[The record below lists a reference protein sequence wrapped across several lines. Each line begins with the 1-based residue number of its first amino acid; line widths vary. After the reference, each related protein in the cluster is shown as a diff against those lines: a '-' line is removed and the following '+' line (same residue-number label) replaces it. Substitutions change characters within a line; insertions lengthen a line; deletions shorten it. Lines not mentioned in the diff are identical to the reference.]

1 MKEIQVKAS
10 MYIFMAHMG
19 VRRMV
24 NLLDVKD
31 YAQQIAE
38 AIATV
43 VKIDIEIA
51 DQNMI
56 RVAGTGRYHKGVSQS
71 MDRQGY
77 VYREVLRTGHQ
88 FVIETPGQHLLCAPC
103 KARGNC
109 SEKYEVVSPI
119 NVDDKAVGVIGLVCF
134 TDEQAKLVEENQNS
148 YLIFLTKMAETIALK
163 LKEQEFLAGLVSS
176 NHYLNSIID
185 CLDEGLLTADLGGNI
200 LHFNHSAQSL
210 FSANLQ
216 TRRSNLSSLF
226 TAQVVTDILKVGKNA
241 DEVVEREVHI
251 ETTKNRIQM
260 ILRALPIDSEDG
272 VRSIAVI
279 LRPFDEISQI
289 VTRLNHQNAG
299 YTLQDILGT
308 SEAMCEIRERAKV
321 VAATKSTI
329 LIRGESGTGKEML
342 ARAIHNLS
350 PRQKGMFMA
359 INCTAIPEALLESE
373 LFGYEDGAFTGA
385 RKGGKIGKIELANKG
400 TLFLDEIGDMPL
412 FLQAKILRVLQE
424 RQVERIGGITP
435 TAVDVRVIAATHRNL
450 EEMMDK
456 GEFREDLYYRINV
469 IPMVIKPL
477 RERKEDLVVLCE
489 HFIQVYNQQLNKNVQ
504 FLSDGFRQRLRDY
517 TWPGNVRELQ
527 NILEYAMSLT
537 EDSTLTED
545 HLSPRLKQSKKYGDL
560 DGFNLEKL
568 ERETILRCLQTSED
582 SVRGKE
588 RAARALGIGM
598 ATLYRK
604 LARYNL

>member
-1 MKEIQVKAS
+1 MLE
-10 MYIFMAHMG
+10 
-19 VRRMV
+19 
-24 NLLDVKD
+24 LLDVKD

-51 DQNMI
+51 DHNLI
-56 RVAGTGRYHKGVSQS
+56 RIAGTGKYHKGVGQS
-71 MDRQGY
+71 MDQQGY
-77 VYREVLRTGHQ
+77 VYQEVLRTGHQ
-88 FVIETPGQHLLCAPC
+88 FIIETPGQHPLCARC

-109 SEKYEVVSPI
+109 TEKYEVVSPI
-119 NVDDKAVGVIGLVCF
+119 NLDGIAVGAIGLICF
-134 TDEQAKLVEENQNS
+134 TDAQAKLIEENQHS

-185 CLDEGLLTADLGGNI
+185 CLDEGLLTADLDGNI
-200 LHFNHSAQSL
+200 LHFNQSAQRL
-210 FSANLQ
+210 FSANLL
-216 TRRSNLSSLF
+216 TPRSNLSSLF
-226 TAQVVTDILKVGKNA
+226 TAHVVTDILRAGTSA
-241 DEVVEREVHI
+241 EEVVEREVHI
-251 ETTKNRIQM
+251 ETKKNRLQM
-260 ILRALPIDSEDG
+260 VLRALPIDGEDG
-272 VRSIAVI
+272 VKSIAVI

-289 VTRLNHQNAG
+289 VTRLSQQNAG
-299 YTLQDILGT
+299 YTIQDILGD
-308 SEAMCEIRERAKV
+308 SEAMRELRERAKV
-321 VAATKSTI
+321 IAAGRSTV

-350 PRQKGMFMA
+350 PRQQGMFMA
-359 INCTAIPEALLESE
+359 INCTAIPETLLESE

-424 RQVERIGGITP
+424 RQVERIGGITS

-450 EEMMDK
+450 EEMMAK

-469 IPMVIKPL
+469 IPLYIKPL
-477 RERKEDLVVLCE
+477 RDRKDDLIVLCE
-489 HFIQVYNQQLNKNVQ
+489 HFLQVYNQQLNKKVQ
-504 FLSDGFRQRLRDY
+504 FLSEGFKQRLHDY
-517 TWPGNVRELQ
+517 SWPGNVRELQ
-527 NILEYAMSLT
+527 NIIEYAMSLT

-545 HLSPRLKQSKKYGDL
+545 HLSPRLKQSEKCDDL
-560 DGFNLEKL
+560 DEFNLENL
-568 ERETILRCLQTSED
+568 ERGTILRCLQTTED

-588 RAARALGIGM
+588 RAAKALGIGM

-604 LARYNL
+604 LARYNIR

>member
-1 MKEIQVKAS
+1 
-10 MYIFMAHMG
+10 
-19 VRRMV
+19 MV
-24 NLLDVKD
+24 ELLDVKD

-51 DQNMI
+51 DHNQI
-56 RVAGTGRYHKGVSQS
+56 RIAGTGKYHKGVGQS
-71 MDRQGY
+71 MGRQGY
-77 VYREVLRTGHQ
+77 VYQEVLRTGHQ
-88 FVIETPGQHLLCAPC
+88 FIIETPGQHPLCSPC
-103 KARGNC
+103 SARGNC
-109 SEKYEVVSPI
+109 LESYEIVSPI
-119 NVDDKAVGVIGLVCF
+119 NVDGKAVGAIGLICF
-134 TDEQAKLVEENQNS
+134 TDAQAKLVEENQRS
-148 YLIFLTKMAETIALK
+148 YLIFISKMAETIALK

-176 NHYLNSIID
+176 NRYLNSIID
-185 CLDEGLLTADLGGNI
+185 CLDEGLLTADINGDI
-200 LHFNHSAQSL
+200 LHFNQSARRL
-210 FSANLQ
+210 FSANLL
-216 TRRSNLSSLF
+216 TPGSNLSSLF
-226 TAQVVTDILKVGKNA
+226 PAQIVTDMMKVCKNA

-251 ETTKNRIQM
+251 ETKKSRIQM
-260 ILRALPIDSEDG
+260 VLRALPIEG
-272 VRSIAVI
+272 EGGIKGIAVS
-279 LRPFDEISQI
+279 LRPFDEISRI
-289 VTRLNHQNAG
+289 VTRLSQHNTG
-299 YTLQDILGT
+299 YTIEDILGN
-308 SEAMCEIRERAKV
+308 SEAMSVVRERARV
-321 VAATKSTI
+321 VAASKSTI

-350 PRQKGMFMA
+350 PRQQGMFMA

-373 LFGYEDGAFTGA
+373 LFGYEEGAFTGA

-424 RQVERIGGITP
+424 RQVERLGGITP
-435 TAVDVRVIAATHRNL
+435 SAVDVRVIAATHRNL
-450 EEMMDK
+450 EEMMAK

-489 HFIQVYNQQLNKNVQ
+489 YFIQVYNQQLNKNVQ
-504 FLSDGFRQRLRDY
+504 FLSDGFRQKLREY
-517 TWPGNVRELQ
+517 SWPGNVRELQ

-537 EDSTLTED
+537 NDITLTEE
-545 HLSPRLKQSKKYGDL
+545 HLSPRLKKQSKKQNDL
-560 DGFNLEKL
+560 DGFNLENI

-588 RAARALGIGM
+588 HAAKALGIGM

-604 LARYNL
+604 LARYNIR

>member
-1 MKEIQVKAS
+1 
-10 MYIFMAHMG
+10 MAE
-19 VRRMV
+19 
-24 NLLDVKD
+24 LLDVKD

-51 DQNMI
+51 DHNLI
-56 RVAGTGRYHKGVSQS
+56 RIAGTGKYHKGVGQS

-77 VYREVLRTGHQ
+77 VYQEVLRTGHQ
-88 FVIETPGQHLLCAPC
+88 FIIETPGQHPLCAPC

-109 SEKYEVVSPI
+109 TEKYEVVSPI
-119 NVDDKAVGVIGLVCF
+119 NVDGKAVGAIGLICF
-134 TDEQAKLVEENQNS
+134 TDAQAKLVEENQHS

-163 LKEQEFLAGLVSS
+163 LKEQEFLSGLVSS

-185 CLDEGLLTADLGGNI
+185 CLDEGLLTADLTGNI
-200 LHFNHSAQSL
+200 LHFNQSAQRL

-216 TRRSNLSSLF
+216 TPGSNLSSLF
-226 TAQVVTDILKVGKNA
+226 TAQMVADILKVGQNV

-251 ETTKNRIQM
+251 ETKKNRVQM
-260 ILRALPIDSEDG
+260 VLRALPIDSEEG
-272 VRSIAVI
+272 IKSIAVI

-289 VTRLNHQNAG
+289 VTRLSQQNAG
-299 YTLQDILGT
+299 YTIQDILGT
-308 SEAMCEIRERAKV
+308 SVAMCEIRERAKV
-321 VAATKSTI
+321 IAGGKSTV

-350 PRQKGMFMA
+350 PRHQGMFMA

-450 EEMMDK
+450 EEMMAK

-477 RERKEDLVVLCE
+477 RERKEDLTVLCE
-489 HFIQVYNQQLNKNVQ
+489 YFIQVYNQQLNKNVQ
-504 FLSDGFRQRLRDY
+504 FLSDGFRQRLREY
-517 TWPGNVRELQ
+517 SWPGNVRELQ

-545 HLSPRLKQSKKYGDL
+545 HLSPRLKQSEMSEDL
-560 DGFNLEKL
+560 DGFNLENI

-588 RAARALGIGM
+588 RAAKALGIGM

-604 LARYNL
+604 LARYNIQ

>member
-1 MKEIQVKAS
+1 ML
-10 MYIFMAHMG
+10 HMG
-19 VRRMV
+19 VRQMV
-24 NLLDVKD
+24 ELLNVKD

-51 DQNMI
+51 DQNLI
-56 RVAGTGRYHKGVSQS
+56 RIAGTGRYHKGVGQS

-77 VYREVLRTGHQ
+77 VYQEVLRTGHQ
-88 FVIETPGQHLLCAPC
+88 FVIETPGQHPLCTPC

-119 NVDDKAVGVIGLVCF
+119 NVDGKAVGAIGLICF
-134 TDEQAKLVEENQNS
+134 TDAQAQLVQENQHS
-148 YLIFLTKMAETIALK
+148 YLIFIAKMAETIALK

-185 CLDEGLLTADLGGNI
+185 CLDEGLLTADLNGNI
-200 LHFNHSAQSL
+200 LHFNQSAQRL
-210 FSANLQ
+210 FNANLL
-216 TRRSNLSSLF
+216 TPRSNLSSLF
-226 TAQVVTDILKVGKNA
+226 PAQIVTDILKVGVSA
-241 DEVVEREVHI
+241 EEVVEREVHI
-251 ETTKNRIQM
+251 ETKTNRIQM
-260 ILRALPIDSEDG
+260 VLRALPIDGEDG
-272 VRSIAVI
+272 VKSIAVI
-279 LRPFDEISQI
+279 LRPFDEISRI
-289 VTRLNHQNAG
+289 VTRFSQQNAG
-299 YTLQDILGT
+299 YTLQDILGD
-308 SEAMCEIRERAKV
+308 SEAMSEIRDRAKV
-321 VAATKSTI
+321 IATSKSTV

-350 PRQKGMFMA
+350 PRQQGMFMA
-359 INCTAIPEALLESE
+359 INCTAIPETLLESE

-435 TAVDVRVIAATHRNL
+435 SAVDVRVIAATHRNL
-450 EEMMDK
+450 EEMMAK

-469 IPMVIKPL
+469 IPLYIKPL
-477 RERKEDLVVLCE
+477 RDRKEDLVVLCE
-489 HFIQVYNQQLNKNVQ
+489 YFLEVYNQQLNKNVQ
-504 FLSDGFRQRLRDY
+504 YLSDGFRQRLREY
-517 TWPGNVRELQ
+517 PWPGNVRELQ

-537 EDSTLTED
+537 EGSTLTEE
-545 HLSPRLKQSKKYGDL
+545 HLSPRLKQSKKLDDL
-560 DGFNLEKL
+560 GGFNLENL
-568 ERETILRCLQTSED
+568 ERETILRCLQASED

-588 RAARALGIGM
+588 QAAKALGIGM

-604 LARYNL
+604 LARYNLR

>member
-1 MKEIQVKAS
+1 MVEL
-10 MYIFMAHMG
+10 MA
-19 VRRMV
+19 
-24 NLLDVKD
+24 VKD
-31 YAQQIAE
+31 YSQQIAE

-51 DQNMI
+51 DHNLI
-56 RVAGTGRYHKGVSQS
+56 RIAGTGRYHKGVGQS

-77 VYREVLRTGHQ
+77 VYQEVLRTGHQ
-88 FVIETPGQHLLCAPC
+88 FVIETPGQHPLCAPC

-119 NVDDKAVGVIGLVCF
+119 NVDGKAVGAIGLVCF
-134 TDEQAKLVEENQNS
+134 TDAQAKLVEENQQS
-148 YLIFLTKMAETIALK
+148 YLIFITKMAETIALK

-185 CLDEGLLTADLGGNI
+185 CLDEGLLTADINGNI
-200 LHFNHSAQSL
+200 LHFNQSAQRL

-216 TRRSNLSSLF
+216 TPRSNLTSLF
-226 TAQVVTDILKVGKNA
+226 TAQIVTDILKVGNSV
-241 DEVVEREVHI
+241 DEVIEREVHI
-251 ETTKNRIQM
+251 ETKKNRVQM
-260 ILRALPIDSEDG
+260 VLRALPIDGEDG
-272 VRSIAVI
+272 VKGIAVI
-279 LRPFDEISQI
+279 LRPFDDISRI
-289 VTRLNHQNAG
+289 VTRLSLQTTG
-299 YTLQDILGT
+299 YTIQDILGT
-308 SEAMCEIRERAKV
+308 SDAMCEIRERAKV
-321 VAATKSTI
+321 IAPSKSTV

-350 PRQKGMFMA
+350 PRQQGMFMA

-424 RQVERIGGITP
+424 RQVERIGGIIP
-435 TAVDVRVIAATHRNL
+435 TAVDVRIIAATHRNL
-450 EEMMDK
+450 EEMMIK

-469 IPMVIKPL
+469 IPMLIKPL
-477 RERKEDLVVLCE
+477 RERKEDLNVLCE
-489 HFIQVYNQQLNKNVQ
+489 YFIQVYNQQLNKNVQ
-504 FLSDGFRQRLRDY
+504 FLSDAFRQRLRDY
-517 TWPGNVRELQ
+517 SWPGNVRELQ

-545 HLSPRLKQSKKYGDL
+545 HLSPRLKQSEKSEDL
-560 DGFNLEKL
+560 DGFNLENI

-588 RAARALGIGM
+588 RAAKALGIGM

-604 LARYNL
+604 LARYNIQ

>member
-1 MKEIQVKAS
+1 MLVL
-10 MYIFMAHMG
+10 G
-19 VRRMV
+19 
-24 NLLDVKD
+24 DVKD

-51 DQNMI
+51 DHHLI
-56 RVAGTGRYHKGVSQS
+56 RIAGTGRYRKGVGQS
-71 MDRQGY
+71 MDREGY
-77 VYREVLRTGHQ
+77 VLREVLRTGHQ
-88 FVIETPGQHLLCAPC
+88 FIIDTPGQHSLCAPC

-109 SEKYEVVSPI
+109 SETYEVVSPI
-119 NVDDKAVGVIGLVCF
+119 NVEGKAVGAISLICF
-134 TDEQAKLVEENQNS
+134 TEAQAKLVEDNQHS

-163 LKEQEFLAGLVSS
+163 LKEQEFLAGLVTA
-176 NHYLNSIID
+176 NHTLNSIID
-185 CLDEGLLTADLGGNI
+185 CLDDGLLTSDLEGNI
-200 LHFNHSAQSL
+200 LHFNQSAQRL
-210 FSANLQ
+210 FNVNLLTPRSHLSA
-216 TRRSNLSSLF
+216 LF
-226 TAQVVTDILKVGKNA
+226 TAQIVTDILQVGQ
-241 DEVVEREVHI
+241 ESEQVVEREVHI
-251 ETTKNRIQM
+251 ETKKNRLQM
-260 ILRALPIDSEDG
+260 VLRALPIKGDEG
-272 VRSIAVI
+272 VKSIAVI

-289 VTRLNHQNAG
+289 VTRLSQQNAG
-299 YTLQDILGT
+299 YTIEDILGD
-308 SEAMCEIRERAKV
+308 SEAMCEIRKRAKV
-321 VAATKSTI
+321 VAAGKSTV

-342 ARAIHNLS
+342 ARAIHHLS

-373 LFGYEDGAFTGA
+373 LFGYEEGSFTGA

-424 RQVERIGGITP
+424 RQVERIGGIIP
-435 TAVDVRVIAATHRNL
+435 TAVDIRVIAATHRNL

-477 RERKEDLVVLCE
+477 RDRKEDLTILCE
-489 HFIQVYNQQLNKNVQ
+489 HFIKFYNQQLGKNVQ
-504 FLSDGFRQRLRDY
+504 NISAGFRQRLLEY
-517 TWPGNVRELQ
+517 KWPGNVRELQ

-537 EDSTLTED
+537 EASTLTEE
-545 HLSPRLKQSKKYGDL
+545 HLSPRLKQSEKYEDL
-560 DGFNLEKL
+560 DGFNLEHIEQL
-568 ERETILRCLQTSED
+568 TILRCLQTSED

-588 RAARALGIGM
+588 RAAKALGIGM

-604 LARYNL
+604 LARYNIR

>member
-1 MKEIQVKAS
+1 
-10 MYIFMAHMG
+10 
-19 VRRMV
+19 MV
-24 NLLDVKD
+24 ELLDVKD

-51 DQNMI
+51 DHNLI
-56 RVAGTGRYHKGVSQS
+56 RIAGTGKYHKGVGQS

-77 VYREVLRTGHQ
+77 VYQEVLRTGHQ
-88 FVIETPGQHLLCAPC
+88 FIIETPGQHPLCAPC

-109 SEKYEVVSPI
+109 SESYEVVSPI
-119 NVDDKAVGVIGLVCF
+119 NVDGKAVGAIGLICF
-134 TDEQAKLVEENQNS
+134 TEAQAKLVEENQHS

-185 CLDEGLLTADLGGNI
+185 CLDEGLLTADLTGNI
-200 LHFNHSAQSL
+200 LHFNQSAQRL
-210 FSANLQ
+210 FSANLL
-216 TRRSNLSSLF
+216 TPGSNLSSLF
-226 TAQVVTDILKVGKNA
+226 TAQIVTDILKVGKNA

-251 ETTKNRIQM
+251 ETKKNRVQM
-260 ILRALPIDSEDG
+260 VLRALPIDGEDG
-272 VRSIAVI
+272 IKGIAVI

-289 VTRLNHQNAG
+289 VTRLSQQNAG
-299 YTLQDILGT
+299 YTIQDILGT

-321 VAATKSTI
+321 IAGGKSTV

-350 PRQKGMFMA
+350 PRHQGMFMA

-373 LFGYEDGAFTGA
+373 LFGYEEGAFTGA

-450 EEMMDK
+450 EEMLAK

-469 IPMVIKPL
+469 IPMLIKPL
-477 RERKEDLVVLCE
+477 RERKEDLTTLCE

-517 TWPGNVRELQ
+517 SWPGNVRELQ

-545 HLSPRLKQSKKYGDL
+545 HLSPRLKQSEKSEDL
-560 DGFNLEKL
+560 DGFNLENI
-568 ERETILRCLQTSED
+568 ERETILRCLRTSED

-588 RAARALGIGM
+588 RAAKALGIGM

-604 LARYNL
+604 LARYNIQ

>member
-1 MKEIQVKAS
+1 
-10 MYIFMAHMG
+10 
-19 VRRMV
+19 MV
-24 NLLDVKD
+24 ELLDVKD

-43 VKIDIEIA
+43 AKIDIEIA
-51 DQNMI
+51 DHNLI
-56 RVAGTGRYHKGVSQS
+56 RVAGTGRYHKGVGQS
-71 MDRQGY
+71 MDQQGY
-77 VYREVLRTGHQ
+77 VYQEVLRTGHQ
-88 FVIETPGQHLLCAPC
+88 FVIEIPGQHPLCAPC

-109 SEKYEVVSPI
+109 LEKYEIVSPI
-119 NVDDKAVGVIGLVCF
+119 NVDGKAVGVIGLICF
-134 TDEQAKLVEENQNS
+134 TDTQAKLIEENQHS
-148 YLIFLTKMAETIALK
+148 YLIFLNKMAETIALK

-185 CLDEGLLTADLGGNI
+185 CLDEGLLTVDLKGNI
-200 LHFNHSAQSL
+200 LHFNQSAQLL
-210 FSANLQ
+210 FSANLL
-216 TRRSNLSSLF
+216 TPRSNLTSLF
-226 TAQVVTDILKVGKNA
+226 PAQIVTDILKVGLSA

-251 ETTKNRIQM
+251 ETKKNRVQM
-260 ILRALPIDSEDG
+260 VLRALLIDNEDG
-272 VRSIAVI
+272 VKSIAVI
-279 LRPFDEISQI
+279 LRPFDEISRI
-289 VTRLNHQNAG
+289 VTRLSQQDAG
-299 YTLQDILGT
+299 YVIQDILGN
-308 SEAMCEIRERAKV
+308 SDAMCEIRERAKV
-321 VAATKSTI
+321 VAASKSTI

-350 PRQKGMFMA
+350 PRHQRMFMA

-373 LFGYEDGAFTGA
+373 LFGYDDGAFTGA

-450 EEMMDK
+450 EEMMAK

-477 RERKEDLVVLCE
+477 RDRKEDLAVLCE
-489 HFIQVYNQQLNKNVQ
+489 YFIQVYNQQLNKNVQ
-504 FLSDGFRQRLRDY
+504 FLSDGFRERLSEY

-537 EDSTLTED
+537 EDSTLTEE
-545 HLSPRLKQSKKYGDL
+545 HLSPRLKQSKKYDDL
-560 DGFNLEKL
+560 DGFNLENI
-568 ERETILRCLQTSED
+568 ERRTILRCLQTFED

-588 RAARALGIGM
+588 RAAKALGIGM

-604 LARYNL
+604 LARYNIQ

>member
-1 MKEIQVKAS
+1 MVEL
-10 MYIFMAHMG
+10 MA
-19 VRRMV
+19 
-24 NLLDVKD
+24 VKD
-31 YAQQIAE
+31 YSQQIAE

-51 DQNMI
+51 DHNLI
-56 RVAGTGRYHKGVSQS
+56 RIAGTGRYHKGVGQS

-77 VYREVLRTGHQ
+77 VYQEVLRTGHQ
-88 FVIETPGQHLLCAPC
+88 FVIETPGQHPLCAPC

-119 NVDDKAVGVIGLVCF
+119 NVDGKAVGAIGLVCF
-134 TDEQAKLVEENQNS
+134 TDAQAKLVEENQQS
-148 YLIFLTKMAETIALK
+148 YLIFITKMAETIALK

-185 CLDEGLLTADLGGNI
+185 CLDEGLLTADINGNI
-200 LHFNHSAQSL
+200 LHFNQSAQRL

-216 TRRSNLSSLF
+216 TPRSNLTSLF
-226 TAQVVTDILKVGKNA
+226 TAQIVTDILKVGNSV
-241 DEVVEREVHI
+241 DEVIEREVHI
-251 ETTKNRIQM
+251 ETKKNRVQM
-260 ILRALPIDSEDG
+260 VLRALPIDGEDG
-272 VRSIAVI
+272 VKGIAVI
-279 LRPFDEISQI
+279 LRPFDDISRI
-289 VTRLNHQNAG
+289 VTRLSLQTTG
-299 YTLQDILGT
+299 YTIQDILGT
-308 SEAMCEIRERAKV
+308 SDAMCEIRERAKV
-321 VAATKSTI
+321 IAPSKSTV

-350 PRQKGMFMA
+350 PRQQGMFMA

-424 RQVERIGGITP
+424 RQVERIGGIIP
-435 TAVDVRVIAATHRNL
+435 TAVDVRIIAATHRNL
-450 EEMMDK
+450 EEMMIK

-469 IPMVIKPL
+469 IPMLIKPL
-477 RERKEDLVVLCE
+477 RERKEDLNVLCE
-489 HFIQVYNQQLNKNVQ
+489 YFIQVYNQQLNKNVQ
-504 FLSDGFRQRLRDY
+504 FLSDAFRQRLRDY
-517 TWPGNVRELQ
+517 SWPGNVRELQ

-537 EDSTLTED
+537 EDSMLTED
-545 HLSPRLKQSKKYGDL
+545 HLSPRLKQSEKSEDL
-560 DGFNLEKL
+560 DGFNLENI

-588 RAARALGIGM
+588 RAAKALGIGM

-604 LARYNL
+604 LARYNIQ

>member
-1 MKEIQVKAS
+1 MVEL
-10 MYIFMAHMG
+10 MA
-19 VRRMV
+19 
-24 NLLDVKD
+24 VKD

-51 DQNMI
+51 DHNLMRI
-56 RVAGTGRYHKGVSQS
+56 AGTGRYHKGVGQS
-71 MDRQGY
+71 MVRQGY

-88 FVIETPGQHLLCAPC
+88 FIIATPGKHPLCAPC

-109 SEKYEVVSPI
+109 SETYEVVSPI
-119 NVDDKAVGVIGLVCF
+119 NVDGKAVGAIGLVCF
-134 TDEQAKLVEENQNS
+134 TEAQAKLVEENQHS
-148 YLIFLTKMAETIALK
+148 YLTFLTKMAETIALK

-185 CLDEGLLTADLGGNI
+185 CLDEGLLTADLNGNI
-200 LHFNHSAQSL
+200 LHFNQSAQRL
-210 FSANLQ
+210 FSVNLQ
-216 TRRSNLSSLF
+216 TPRSNLSSLF
-226 TAQVVTDILKVGKNA
+226 SAQTVIDILNVGNYT

-251 ETTKNRIQM
+251 ETKKNRIQM
-260 ILRALPIDSEDG
+260 VLRALPIDSEDG

-289 VTRLNHQNAG
+289 VTRLSLQNAG
-299 YTLQDILGT
+299 YTIHDLLGD
-308 SEAMCEIRERAKV
+308 SEAMRKLRERAKV
-321 VAATKSTI
+321 VAAGKSTV

-350 PRQKGMFMA
+350 PRQQGMFMA

-412 FLQAKILRVLQE
+412 SLQAKLLRVLQE

-450 EEMMDK
+450 EEMMAQGK
-456 GEFREDLYYRINV
+456 FREDLYYRINV
-469 IPMVIKPL
+469 IPLYIEPL
-477 RERKEDLVVLCE
+477 RERKEDLTVLCE
-489 HFIQVYNQQLNKNVQ
+489 QFIQGYNQQFSKNVQ
-504 FLSDGFRQRLRDY
+504 FLAEGFRHRLREY
-517 TWPGNVRELQ
+517 SWPGNVRELQ
-527 NILEYAMSLT
+527 NIIEYAMSLT

-545 HLSPRLKQSKKYGDL
+545 HLSPRLKQSEKVD
-560 DGFNLEKL
+560 DRDEFNLENL
-568 ERETILRCLQTSED
+568 ERGTILRCLQLSED

-588 RAARALGIGM
+588 RAAKALGIGM

-604 LARYNL
+604 LARYNLQ

>member
-1 MKEIQVKAS
+1 
-10 MYIFMAHMG
+10 
-19 VRRMV
+19 MV
-24 NLLDVKD
+24 ELLDVKD

-51 DQNMI
+51 DHNLI
-56 RVAGTGRYHKGVSQS
+56 RIAGTGRYHKGVGQS

-77 VYREVLRTGHQ
+77 VYQEVLRTGHQ
-88 FVIETPGQHLLCAPC
+88 FIIETPGQHPLCAPC
-103 KARGNC
+103 IARGNC
-109 SEKYEVVSPI
+109 LESYEVVSPI
-119 NVDDKAVGVIGLVCF
+119 NVDGKAVGAIGLICF
-134 TDEQAKLVEENQNS
+134 TDAQAKLVEENQHS
-148 YLIFLTKMAETIALK
+148 YLTFLTKMAETIALK
-163 LKEQEFLAGLVSS
+163 LKEQELLAGLVSS

-185 CLDEGLLTADLGGNI
+185 CLDEGLLTADLDGNI
-200 LHFNHSAQSL
+200 LHFNQSAQRL
-210 FSANLQ
+210 FSANLL
-216 TRRSNLSSLF
+216 TPRSNLSALF
-226 TAQVVTDILKVGKNA
+226 AAQIVTDILKVGENV

-251 ETTKNRIQM
+251 ETKKNRIQM
-260 ILRALPIDSEDG
+260 VLRALPIAGEEG
-272 VRSIAVI
+272 VKSIAVI

-289 VTRLNHQNAG
+289 VTRLSQQNSG
-299 YTLQDILGT
+299 YTIEDILGN
-308 SEAMCEIRERAKV
+308 SEAMCEIRDRAKV
-321 VAATKSTI
+321 VAAGKSTV

-350 PRQKGMFMA
+350 PRQQGMFMA

-373 LFGYEDGAFTGA
+373 LFGYEEGAFTGA

-435 TAVDVRVIAATHRNL
+435 TPVDVRVIAATHCNL

-469 IPMVIKPL
+469 IPMNIKPL
-477 RERKEDLVVLCE
+477 RDRKEDLAVLCE
-489 HFIQVYNQQLNKNVQ
+489 HFIKFYNQQLNKNVQ
-504 FLSDGFRQRLRDY
+504 NLSDGFRQKLREY
-517 TWPGNVRELQ
+517 MWPGNVRELQ

-537 EDSTLTED
+537 DDSTLTEE
-545 HLSPRLKQSKKYGDL
+545 HLSPRLKQSKKYDDL
-560 DGFNLEKL
+560 DGFNLENL
-568 ERETILRCLQTSED
+568 ERTTILRCLQTSED

-588 RAARALGIGM
+588 RAAKALGIGM

-604 LARYNL
+604 LARYNFR